1 MHGFASDVIGRLYR
15 GASAAPPML
24 RFAAMHGEPATT
36 IELALPAWLAGI
48 AGTGRAFT
56 EDDARVAFAIDLAR
70 RNVEHGGGGPFGAAI
85 FDAAGK
91 LVSVGTNQV
100 VAQRSSLAHAEIVA
114 LGLAQRRLQRFRLNQ
129 NGGPYTLATSAQP
142 CCQCFG
148 ALIWAGIDAL
158 LVGARGEDVESLTE
172 FDEGPLP
179 PDWIAQLQRRGI
191 RVARDLHRDEAREV
205 LAEYTRRGG
214 VVY

>member
-1 MHGFASDVIGRLYR
+1 MAGRLYR

-24 RFAAMHGEPATT
+24 RFAAMHGEDTTT
-36 IELALPAWLAGI
+36 IELSLPPWLADI
-48 AGTGRAFT
+48 TGSGRVFT
-56 EDDARVAFAIDLAR
+56 DDDARVAFAIDLAR
-70 RNVEHGGGGPFGAAI
+70 HNLENGGGGPFGAAV

-91 LVSVGTNQV
+91 LVSVGVNQV
-100 VAQRSSLAHAEIVA
+100 VAQRCSLAHAEILA
-114 LGLAQRRLQRFRLNQ
+114 LGSAQRHLQRFRLNE
-129 NGGPYTLATSAQP
+129 NGGRYTLATSAQP

-191 RVARDLHRDEAREV
+191 RVALDLHRDEAREV

-214 VVY
+214 IPY